1 MRNIILLLCFYFIEF
16 LLELINHFT
25 CSIELCYGKYLK
37 YIHFMKNFVFAHNLQ
52 IFTDYLRERE
62 FVDLNILEI

>member
-37 YIHFMKNFVFAHNLQ
+37 YIHFMKNFVLHTTFK
-52 IFTDYLRERE
+52 YLRITSGNEN
-62 FVDLNILEI
+62 L

>member
-25 CSIELCYGKYLK
+25 CSIELRYGKYLK
-37 YIHFMKNFVFAHNLQ
+37 YIHFIRNFVFADYLQ
-52 IFTDYLRERE
+52 IFTNYLRERE
-62 FVDLNILEI
+62 FVDLNK